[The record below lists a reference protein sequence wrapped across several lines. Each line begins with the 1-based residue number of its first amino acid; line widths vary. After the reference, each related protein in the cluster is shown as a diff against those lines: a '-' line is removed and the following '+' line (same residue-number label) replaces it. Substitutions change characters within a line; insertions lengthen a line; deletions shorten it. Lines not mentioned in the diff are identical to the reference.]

1 MLTKNAKKMSEK
13 SSCESCD
20 FHCSKKSNY
29 DKHLATAKHQYRENA
44 NKKMPKNAEF
54 IETELCSEIKSDT
67 AVFGFQCECK
77 RPFKH
82 LSSLSRHKK
91 KCVFEEKEKE
101 KEKKAAAAA
110 PAPAMEIAIIDG
122 SVAAAAAAEIN
133 NKQLLEIILE
143 QAKNN
148 NEFKSL
154 LLEQNKIVMELVKKD
169 NNNNN
174 NMTIHNN
181 TNCNN
186 KQFNLQIFL
195 NEECK
200 DAMNMSDFMKSF
212 NLQIADL
219 EKVGKVGYV
228 EGISDI
234 IIQKLNEMD
243 IYTRPMHCSD
253 AKRETIY
260 IKDNDIWE
268 KEPPD
273 NRTIKKVI
281 RVVSQNNI
289 NVLREWKD
297 LHTECMKSTSRQND
311 DYLRLIQQAVSGNE
325 QTHNKV
331 IKKIIREVL
340 INKKGFQ

>member
-1 MLTKNAKKMSEK
+1 
-13 SSCESCD
+13 
-20 FHCSKKSNY
+20 
-29 DKHLATAKHQYRENA
+29 LATAKHQYRENA

-101 KEKKAAAAA
+101 KEKEKKAAAAPA

-169 NNNNN
+169 NNN